1 MNNAEKTAPGQ
12 DKPVEIE
19 LDGKP
24 ATAPERRLNGLQIR
38 QLGDPNRVD
47 GFETQKLNPNGKK
60 ERTIP
65 DTEVIELH
73 ANEKFRTVPNQG
85 GPGARS

>member
-1 MNNAEKTAPGQ
+1 MNSSDKTAPGQ

-19 LDGKP
+19 LDGK
-24 ATAPERRLNGLQIR
+24 AVTAPERRLNGLQIR

-47 GFETQKLNPNGKK
+47 GFETQKLLANGKK

-73 ANEKFRTVPNQG
+73 PNEKFRTVPNQG
-85 GPGARS
+85 GPGGRS